1 MYSIDRSLINYFPIT
16 KDNLIQKK
24 LVKEGFGIYPG
35 YGMEVFL
42 HLYGEAEDG
51 RCVANTRIVREEP
64 RIIILGKLQEF
75 PGLEIAVKS
84 MKMGEKSTFKF
95 PPEYTYFSQDK
106 FSKSDPNLISHLKPE
121 LFKTEI
127 TEKKTNEEL
136 KNMEI
141 DQAKK
146 YQNLYYDIELIKF
159 DKPRPRKSQIGPK
172 ERLEQ
177 ADELKYEGNKLFK
190 EKRFM
195 EAIVKYED
203 ARDYLKNMPND
214 YINDFYH
221 NLQNSLTLNTTNC
234 RINLGQYN
242 YALKNMEDNFLF
254 EKTPK
259 AFYFKSLCQMH
270 LGDFETSYKN
280 LLELQKVLP
289 DEKQMKIFFDDYY
302 TFKEQT
308 IKEQKERANKGIFKS
323 GLYGDKKYESNENKE
338 YSLPKI
344 NLKEN
349 KCFYIDFLINGDEM
363 NPYKIKFEIFKYDDN
378 NIGNSLLIKDTI
390 EFITNEINKK
400 NIKGKEINFNFTDD
414 NNYNNIILFEK
425 YRELNPKEDDFDKNN
440 IYPPEE
446 EVLLLLHKIFIDNN
460 YYYNIEISGKK
471 LNEKPLKDFIVLGRC
486 YYNQKI
492 IINLTQNKM
501 NGNLKILDIDE
512 TLNY

>member
-363 NPYKIKFEIFKYDDN
+363 NPYKIKFEIFKYDGN

-390 EFITNEINKK
+390 DFIKNEINKK

-446 EVLLLLHKIFIDNN
+446 EVLLLLHKICIDNN

-501 NGNLKILDIDE
+501 KGNLKILDIDE

>member
-127 TEKKTNEEL
+127 TEKKSNEEL

-446 EVLLLLHKIFIDNN
+446 EVLLLLHKICIDNN

>member
-390 EFITNEINKK
+390 DFIKNEINKK

-446 EVLLLLHKIFIDNN
+446 EVLLLLHKICIDNN

>member
-35 YGMEVFL
+35 FGMEVFL
-42 HLYGEAEDG
+42 HLYGEAEDN
-51 RCVANTRIVREEP
+51 RCVANTKIVKEEP
-64 RIIILGKLQEF
+64 RIITLGKLQEF

-95 PPEYTYFSQDK
+95 SPEYTYFSQER
-106 FSKSDPNLISHLKPE
+106 FNKSDPNLISHLKPE
-121 LFKTEI
+121 LFKTDI
-127 TEKKTNEEL
+127 PEKKTDEEI

-177 ADELKYEGNKLFK
+177 ANELKFEGNKLFK

-203 ARDYLKNMPND
+203 SRDYLKNMPND
-214 YINDFYH
+214 FINDFYH
-221 NLQNSLTLNTTNC
+221 NLQNSLTLNVTNC

-242 YALKNMEDNFLF
+242 YALKNLEDNFLF

-289 DEKQMKIFFDDYY
+289 DEKQMNIFFDDYY
-302 TFKEQT
+302 KFKEQT
-308 IKEQKERANKGIFKS
+308 IKEQKERANKGIYKS
-323 GLYGDKKYESNENKE
+323 GLYMDKKSDINRKE
-338 YSLPKI
+338 FNLPKLNI
-344 NLKEN
+344 KEN
-349 KCFYIDFLINGDEM
+349 KCFYIDFIVNGDEM
-363 NPYKIKFEIFKYDDN
+363 NPQKIKFELFKYDN
-378 NIGNSLLIKDTI
+378 SIILFKNIFNFINGEIK
-390 EFITNEINKK
+390 NK
-400 NIKGKEINFNFTDD
+400 NIKEKEIYFNFSDD
-414 NNYNNIILFEK
+414 NNNINNIVLFEK
-425 YRELNPKEDDFDKNN
+425 CLNSNIKEDNFDKND
-440 IYPPEE
+440 IYPLDED
-446 EVLLLLHKIFIDNN
+446 VLLLLHNVTEDNN
-460 YYYNIEISGKK
+460 NYYNIEISGKK
-471 LNEKPLKDFIVLGRC
+471 LSEKPLKDYIVLGRS
-486 YYNQKI
+486 YYNQKS
-492 IINLTQNKM
+492 IINLMNNKIK
-501 NGNLKILDIDE
+501 GSLKILDIDE